1 MKTVRQNLSKALLVG
16 LFMFSLIMIALQGS
30 SAAMVAVAAET
41 GNVYAYDN
49 TDVMDDLNG
58 SDGFDIKDYPANAN
72 GVYEIFTFLE
82 YGYSKNW
89 TQYGLYLYVYN
100 PQQKEISRSSSSNK
114 ANVAVAYNDDGDA
127 SSYQRFEMKFCS
139 ASADGLF
146 YKFRIIDPS
155 NVILDTA
162 RKYAANNG
170 GTRRYY
176 IADVELFAYGE
187 TLATATKI
195 GKRYDCI

>member
-72 GVYEIFTFLE
+72 AKGNQAEIYRHGQILFA
-82 YGYSKNW
+82 
-89 TQYGLYLYVYN
+89 
-100 PQQKEISRSSSSNK
+100 SSS
-114 ANVAVAYNDDGDA
+114 
-127 SSYQRFEMKFCS
+127 
-139 ASADGLF
+139 
-146 YKFRIIDPS
+146 
-155 NVILDTA
+155 
-162 RKYAANNG
+162 
-170 GTRRYY
+170 
-176 IADVELFAYGE
+176 
-187 TLATATKI
+187 
-195 GKRYDCI
+195 